1 MPLDYDPVLIV
12 VKLSCVFGCHNAT
25 CPDGLKT
32 VDVFPVG
39 IVGFVFICLD
49 VGNNC
54 FVHKTN
60 THGRLPYIIAVGCS
74 FSTDGNSLLDL
85 ILVICRKTSEMS
97 IANSTRAC
105 VYCWLIVAYTA
116 GGKALALFLVVSF
129 WIIFCL
135 TGRYIFTA
143 SWLTPSRSEL
153 RHLAKVSW
161 KKQQKEVYC
170 FVGPGNRIGHGRST
184 WRTISLFWIVIEF
197 G

>member
-1 MPLDYDPVLIV
+1 MSLDYDPVLIV
-12 VKLSCVFGCHNAT
+12 VKLSCVFGCHNAM

-85 ILVICRKTSEMS
+85 ILFICRKTSEMS

-135 TGRYIFTA
+135 TGPIYLHCFMADSISFGIETLGKGVMKETA
-143 SWLTPSRSEL
+143 ERGL
-153 RHLAKVSW
+153 
-161 KKQQKEVYC
+161 
-170 FVGPGNRIGHGRST
+170 
-184 WRTISLFWIVIEF
+184 LFC
-197 G
+197 GTR